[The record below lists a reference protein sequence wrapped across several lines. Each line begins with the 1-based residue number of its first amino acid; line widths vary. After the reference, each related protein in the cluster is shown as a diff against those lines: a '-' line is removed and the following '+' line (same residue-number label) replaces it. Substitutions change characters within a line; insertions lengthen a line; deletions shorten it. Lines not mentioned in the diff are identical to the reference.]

1 MWQAEINY
9 LLVLLAAIVA
19 MLVGAVWYSPLLF
32 GNEWK
37 KFAKISPE
45 AIEKARQKSTSKY
58 YVIQF
63 CATLLTSYI
72 LAQLVCLLHA
82 TSFGDGAKI
91 GFWLWLGIVVPV
103 LLGSVLWERK
113 SVLAYL
119 IDLGHYLASL
129 VLMGGILGI
138 WS

>member
-1 MWQAEINY
+1 MWQADINY

-19 MLVGAVWYSPLLF
+19 MVVGAVWYSPLLF
-32 GNEWK
+32 GNEWQ
-37 KFAKISPE
+37 KFSRISP
-45 AIEKARQKSTSKY
+45 ADLSKAKQKGTGKY
-58 YVIQF
+58 YAIQF
-63 CATLLTSYI
+63 CATLLTSYL

-91 GFWLWLGIVVPV
+91 SFWLWLGIVVPI

-113 SVLAYL
+113 SVIVYL
-119 IDLGHYLASL
+119 IDIGHYLVSL
-129 VLMGGILGI
+129 VLMGGIFGL

>member
-1 MWQAEINY
+1 MWQADINY

-19 MLVGAVWYSPLLF
+19 MIAGAVWYSPLLF

-37 KFAKISPE
+37 KFSRISLEGSERDRGKNTGKI
-45 AIEKARQKSTSKY
+45 
-58 YVIQF
+58 YVIEF

-72 LAQLVCLLHA
+72 MARLVYLLNA

-91 GFWLWLGIVVPV
+91 GFWLWLGLVVPV
-103 LLGSVLWERK
+103 LLSRVLWERK
-113 SVLAYL
+113 SIVVYF

-129 VLMGGILGI
+129 ILIGGILGL